1 MESLSYP
8 RGAGLH
14 AEPAVLPVPSEMGEA
29 ALDHALL
36 ISGPVEHLLA
46 ATDFTECSNR
56 AVARGLERG
65 NALGAQVT
73 ILHVVEEGL
82 PRKLTK
88 LCERKARELLTEQA
102 KSLCPHAHNDISI
115 NVRTGEPY
123 LEIVREAI
131 ELGSDAIIL
140 GLGEH
145 GFVSNRAVATG
156 LDVVRYGDKP
166 VLLVARRPTGPYSRA
181 VVGADPFVT
190 PGSIM
195 RAARRL
201 APQADL
207 VDVVPTAAIG
217 LGQSDLATASGDTA
231 DVLMDRVS
239 RIGADLLV
247 VGSDRAIQHDH
258 DDPMSLLGQ
267 VSDARR
273 CDLLFVRS

>member
-1 MESLSYP
+1 
-8 RGAGLH
+8 
-14 AEPAVLPVPSEMGEA
+14 MGEA

-36 ISGPVEHLLA
+36 MSGPVEHLLA

-56 AVARGLERG
+56 AVARALERG

-88 LCERKARELLTEQA
+88 LCQRKARELLTEQA

-123 LEIVREAI
+123 LEIIREAI

-145 GFVSNRAVATG
+145 GSVSNRAAATG

-166 VLLVARRPTGPYSRA
+166 VLLVARRPTGPYRRA

-190 PGSIM
+190 PGPIM

-201 APQADL
+201 APQAEADL

-217 LGQSDLATASGDTA
+217 LGFRQSDPATASGDPA

-247 VGSDRAIQHDH
+247 VGSDRAIQHAH
-258 DDPMSLLGQ
+258 DDPMSLLGR

-273 CDLLFVRS
+273 CDLLFARSE